1 MMLMIREKKTLIN
14 ICLLL
19 YHNSHYIESFTIP
32 KQQVSYM
39 IPQQFEEV
47 IVRVFT
53 RDPEKVTAIQKAFRR
68 LLKGILPSESNAQPN
83 AALTIPNDY
92 DQTVRLKR
100 QRSGSLQGGMDGKE
114 VVKKWS
120 GNCK

>member
-1 MMLMIREKKTLIN
+1 
-14 ICLLL
+14 
-19 YHNSHYIESFTIP
+19 
-32 KQQVSYM
+32 M

-53 RDPEKVTAIQKAFRR
+53 RDPEKVTAIQKAFRQ

-100 QRSGSLQGGMDGKE
+100 QRSGSLQGSMDGKE
-114 VVKKWS
+114 VVKKWD